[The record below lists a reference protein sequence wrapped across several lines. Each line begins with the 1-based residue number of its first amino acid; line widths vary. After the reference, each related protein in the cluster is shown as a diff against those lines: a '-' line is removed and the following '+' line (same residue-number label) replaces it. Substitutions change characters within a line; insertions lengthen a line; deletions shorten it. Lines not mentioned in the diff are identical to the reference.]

1 MIDCDEVLT
10 NIQGRNMNLKE
21 LLAVKAAL
29 DAEIATARKGEST
42 AALRR
47 VQELVSEFGF
57 TMQQVFPLVGSG
69 KVKNTGEAKFQDPAT
84 GKTWTGRGKPPAWI
98 LGKNRD
104 DFLIADREPKP
115 SPQAGPFLAEM
126 AAAASRNRPPR

>member
-1 MIDCDEVLT
+1 MIECNEVLT

-21 LLAVKAAL
+21 LLAAKAAL

-57 TMQQVFPLVGSG
+57 TMQQVFPL
-69 KVKNTGEAKFQDPAT
+69 KPLKDKNVGEAKYQDPDT
-84 GKTWTGRGKPPAWI
+84 GKTWTGRGKPPTWI
-98 LGKNRD
+98 VGKNRD
-104 DFLIADREPKP
+104 DFLIAGPT
-115 SPQAGPFLAEM
+115 PQTAHRAPYLAEM
-126 AAAASRNRPPR
+126 AAAAGRNQPPR

>member
-1 MIDCDEVLT
+1 
-10 NIQGRNMNLKE
+10 MNLKE
-21 LLAVKAAL
+21 LLAAKAAL
-29 DAEIATARKGEST
+29 DAEIATARKGESA

-104 DFLIADREPKP
+104 DFLIADREPMP

>member
-1 MIDCDEVLT
+1 MIECNEVLT

-21 LLAVKAAL
+21 LLAAKAAL

-57 TMQQVFPLVGSG
+57 TMQQVFPL
-69 KVKNTGEAKFQDPAT
+69 KPLKDKNAGEAKYQDPDT
-84 GKTWTGRGKPPAWI
+84 GKTWTGRGKPPTWI
-98 LGKNRD
+98 VGKNRE
-104 DFLIADREPKP
+104 DFLIVQPEHESHQRAPY
-115 SPQAGPFLAEM
+115 LAEM
-126 AAAASRNRPPR
+126 AAAAGRNHH

>member
-1 MIDCDEVLT
+1 MIECSEVLT

-21 LLAVKAAL
+21 LLAAKAAL

-57 TMQQVFPLVGSG
+57 TMQQVFPL
-69 KVKNTGEAKFQDPAT
+69 KPLKDKNAGHAKYQDPDT
-84 GKTWTGRGKPPAWI
+84 GKTWTGRGKPPTWI
-98 LGKNRD
+98 VGKNRE
-104 DFLIADREPKP
+104 DFLIVQPEHETHQRAPY
-115 SPQAGPFLAEM
+115 LAEM
-126 AAAASRNRPPR
+126 AAAAGRNQR